1 MMHIFKA
8 LMLRA
13 EFVHLENLR
22 RDCSWLMKQEEI
34 FKSGKKAPNIA
45 ERGKYIGKR
54 FPRGAEGTVS
64 HWRVRSP
71 EI

>member
-1 MMHIFKA
+1 
-8 LMLRA
+8 
-13 EFVHLENLR
+13 
-22 RDCSWLMKQEEI
+22 MKQEEI